1 MTQTRALALVVILA
15 IALTLLFWGPLWLGY
30 GFVGGDLYPYFFPQ
44 KAFFSDRLH
53 AGEFP
58 LWNNL
63 TGFGYPVLGESQ
75 TGAAYPPHVVAYYLF
90 EVNTAYNLEHLLHY
104 VLCFVATWLF
114 ARRVGLGGSGS
125 VLMAVVFTYG
135 CCQLRCGA
143 SSHSCKPVGGDM
155 RLG

>member
-1 MTQTRALALVVILA
+1 MSLTRSLGLPLLIAVV
-15 IALTLLFWGPLWLGY
+15 LTLLFWGPLWLGY

-44 KAFFSDRLH
+44 KAFLADRLR

-75 TGAAYPPHVVAYYLF
+75 TGAAYPPHVVAYYLLD
-90 EVNTAYNLEHLLHY
+90 VNTAYNVEHLLHY

-114 ARRVGLGGSGS
+114 ARRVATLSP
-125 VLMAVVFTYG
+125 
-135 CCQLRCGA
+135 
-143 SSHSCKPVGGDM
+143 SS
-155 RLG
+155 R